1 MSSALSIKMQA
12 LRSGLIILG
21 ALLLLA
27 ALYTLFA
34 EPESDHGGPKSD
46 TSQRPTGTR
55 DQPARFDYYVLVL
68 GWSPTY
74 CATEARDD
82 GRDPQCNSGNAHS
95 FILHGLWPAYA
106 EGWPQDCETGE
117 RVWVPQ
123 PVIEQMRDIMPS
135 KSLII
140 HEYRSHGTCSGLSPE
155 RYYKVARDLYARI
168 AIPPR
173 LAVAER
179 AQSLSPGEIESAFVA
194 ANAWLKPGMI
204 EVTCRKRQLLD
215 VRVCFDRD
223 LSPRVCGQNEA
234 RRACRAPSVT
244 MSPAQAR

>member
-1 MSSALSIKMQA
+1 MQA
-12 LRSGLIILG
+12 LRSGLIVLG

-27 ALYTLFA
+27 ALYRLFA
-34 EPESDHGGPKSD
+34 EPESERSRPGPDRGERSAS
-46 TSQRPTGTR
+46 TSE
-55 DQPARFDYYVLVL
+55 QPGRFDYYVLVL

-74 CATEARDD
+74 CATEAKNN
-82 GRDPQCNSGNAHS
+82 GRDPQCNSGKAHS

-123 PVIEQMRDIMPS
+123 PVIDGMRDIMPS

-140 HEYRSHGTCSGLSPE
+140 HEYRAHGTCSGLSPE

-168 AIPPR
+168 AIPAR

-179 AQSLSPGEIESAFVA
+179 AQSLSPGDIESAFVA
-194 ANAWLKPGMI
+194 ANAWLKPGMV

-223 LSPRVCGQNEA
+223 LNPRACGRNEA
-234 RRACRAPSVT
+234 RRACRSPSVT
-244 MSPAQAR
+244 MSPALAR